1 MDTMAAFT
9 VLCFGLLLRLALPIA
24 ITLVLV
30 YFLRKLDARW
40 QMEANHELQSTP
52 KLECWKIRG
61 CSPEERKDCIAVP
74 SPLPCWQVF
83 RLPNGYLSEAC
94 ISCKVFIDAP
104 LPVLRSAV
112 STSKLE
118 G

>member
-9 VLCFGLLLRLALPIA
+9 VLCFSLLLRLALPVA
-24 ITLVLV
+24 ITFVLV

-40 QMEANHELQSTP
+40 QVEGELQP
-52 KLECWKIRG
+52 GFVQKPECSKIRG
-61 CSPEERKDCIAVP
+61 CSPEQRQGCVAFS

-83 RLPNGYLSEAC
+83 RLPNGYLSEKC

-104 LPVLRSAV
+104 IPALQSPARVR
-112 STSKLE
+112 
-118 G
+118 